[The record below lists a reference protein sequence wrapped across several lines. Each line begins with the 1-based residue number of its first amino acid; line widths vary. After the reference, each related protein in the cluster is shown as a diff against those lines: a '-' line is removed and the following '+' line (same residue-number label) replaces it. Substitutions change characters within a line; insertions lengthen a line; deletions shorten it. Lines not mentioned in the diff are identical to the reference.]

1 MARQP
6 LARRRARGR
15 RAPRPTRSRGRASTP
30 RPAVF
35 RSRPGGQR
43 AARARALARRRGRG
57 RNTNRG
63 RASAQRRASMRAAAQ
78 KRAQARRAAAQKRG
92 SQAPRLGGSQQAPRL
107 GGPQQANRNKANQ
120 MLMEARRGNLPQGGK
135 QTLFGQIRGLTR
147 GQQDRNFAVP
157 QRPIPNRDGRMASM
171 QNDLRAAQARAQ
183 GGGKGQG
190 IKAPRAQSPMN
201 KVNPQNQMNLRMA
214 QARAQRA
221 AAQRSAGRPSII
233 GPMDPSRGT
242 FGKGLDP
249 RKMPQSNYMRQ
260 PMPPQQIQRGMGR
273 GPMQRGNTGSAQ
285 APRPLFNQQMR
296 QPQARQPL
304 PRRRAQPVRQQ
315 QPQARKPLA
324 RRRFIPRRT

>member
-92 SQAPRLGGSQQAPRL
+92 PQSKATSRPTVNPGQNMRNFVNTMPRVGGPQAPR
-107 GGPQQANRNKANQ
+107 GPSR
-120 MLMEARRGNLPQGGK
+120 
-135 QTLFGQIRGLTR
+135 F
-147 GQQDRNFAVP
+147 QQDRNFAVP

>member
-1 MARQP
+1 MRDLLQKQQQIGGVIRGGPRAPRGPMSGIQLANRNRMQRQMQAAARANMAQGG
-6 LARRRARGR
+6 RRSLFGARGR
-15 RAPRPTRSRGRASTP
+15 QGPSR
-30 RPAVF
+30 F
-35 RSRPGGQR
+35 
-43 AARARALARRRGRG
+43 
-57 RNTNRG
+57 
-63 RASAQRRASMRAAAQ
+63 
-78 KRAQARRAAAQKRG
+78 
-92 SQAPRLGGSQQAPRL
+92 
-107 GGPQQANRNKANQ
+107 
-120 MLMEARRGNLPQGGK
+120 
-135 QTLFGQIRGLTR
+135 
-147 GQQDRNFAVP
+147 QQDRNFAVP

-171 QNDLRAAQARAQ
+171 QNDLRTAQARAQ

-190 IKAPRAQSPMN
+190 IKAPRPQSPMN

-214 QARAQRA
+214 QARAQ
-221 AAQRSAGRPSII
+221 
-233 GPMDPSRGT
+233 
-242 FGKGLDP
+242 
-249 RKMPQSNYMRQ
+249 MPQSNYMRQ